1 MPPVKAE
8 PMDTQGFE
16 SGAPTFGA
24 PSDGRKSSDNTQT
37 KVNNA
42 DERVK
47 TDESNLQRLL
57 SLTSPELLERGIAVG
72 VEALESLKPPLDCM
86 SALETTQAS
95 KWLKLVQALQAQAKP
110 TRTVVGVV
118 GNTGAGK
125 SSVISA
131 ILDEER

>member
-1 MPPVKAE
+1 
-8 PMDTQGFE
+8 MDTQGFD
-16 SGAPTFGA
+16 SGAPTMGA
-24 PSDGRKSSDNTQT
+24 PSDGRNSSDNTQT
-37 KVNNA
+37 KVGNTP
-42 DERVK
+42 DGRVK

-57 SLTSPELLERGIAVG
+57 SLASPELLERGVAVG